1 MNESREKAE
10 FEYFDGQ
17 EENESNYRRFNDWRN
32 GYDSRDAEVEA
43 LRTALDQVREELAGW
58 LIGVEYEE
66 SLKCYAI
73 VDAAL
78 SSGTQETK

>member
-1 MNESREKAE
+1 MSNEAREKAE

-43 LRTALDQVREELAGW
+43 LREQLREARSLAAGW
-58 LIGVEYEE
+58 AEIAV
-66 SLKCYAI
+66 
-73 VDAAL
+73 

>member
-43 LRTALDQVREELAGW
+43 LREALRGW
-58 LIGVEYEE
+58 QSWFLGPASQGIDYIKPPLERT
-66 SLKCYAI
+66 K
-73 VDAAL
+73 AAL